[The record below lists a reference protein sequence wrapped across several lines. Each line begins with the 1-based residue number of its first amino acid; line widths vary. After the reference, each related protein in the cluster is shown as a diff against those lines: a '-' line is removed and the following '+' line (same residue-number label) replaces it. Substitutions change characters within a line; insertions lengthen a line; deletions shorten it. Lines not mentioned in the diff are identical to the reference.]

1 MNPYQPKN
9 IAEYLDLLKSALK
22 GADASLVR
30 DALYDAEEYLRS
42 EMAANPT
49 LTEYELLSTVANSY
63 GDPEEVADIY
73 RDTEVTVQK
82 ALHTPIKPTLKSRV
96 NSENISDN
104 ATTMRGFFRVALDP
118 KTYGALFYMLLSLAT
133 GIFYFT
139 WAVTG
144 LSMSAGLLILIIGI
158 PFFILFMASVY
169 AISLV
174 EGRLI
179 ETLLGVRMPRR
190 PLYQDTA
197 SSWLDRIKALFTDSR
212 TWLSLM
218 YMVLMLPLGIVYFT
232 ITVTLLSVSVVLIA
246 APVVWWLSLIGWVT
260 FYGDFQISTG
270 VLNPAFATPLL
281 FIGGILLFFGSLHL
295 IRAIGQWH
303 GRFAKHV
310 LVEASSD

>member
-1 MNPYQPKN
+1 MRQHQPKN

-22 GADASLVR
+22 GADASMIR

-42 EMAANPT
+42 ELAANPS
-49 LTEYELLSTVANSY
+49 LSEHELLDSVANSY
-63 GDPEEVADIY
+63 GSPEEVADIY

-82 ALHTPIKPTLKSRV
+82 ALHTPVKSLAKARTE
-96 NSENISDN
+96 SSDSSHN
-104 ATTMRGFFRVALDP
+104 TPIRGFFRVALDP

-139 WAVTG
+139 WVATG
-144 LSMSAGLLILIIGI
+144 LSMSAGLLVFIIGI
-158 PFFILFMASVY
+158 PFFIVFMASVY

-190 PLYQDTA
+190 PLYQDTEH
-197 SSWLDRIKALFTDSR
+197 SWMQRIKSLLTDSR

-218 YMVLMLPLGIVYFT
+218 YMVVMLPLGIIYFT
-232 ITVTLLSVSVVLIA
+232 VAATLLVLSAGLIA
-246 APVVWWLSLIGWVT
+246 APIIWWLAQWGWLS
-260 FYGDFQISTG
+260 FYGDAGISMG
-270 VLNPAFATPLL
+270 SLDPAIASPILFIAGTLLL
-281 FIGGILLFFGSLHL
+281 FSSLHL
-295 IRAIGQWH
+295 VRAIGQWH

-310 LVEASSD
+310 LVQVGAE

>member
-1 MNPYQPKN
+1 MSNYKPKN
-9 IAEYLDLLKSALK
+9 IAEYLELLKTALK
-22 GADASLVR
+22 GSDSSMIH

-42 EMAANPT
+42 ELAANPS
-49 LTEYELLSTVANSY
+49 LSEVELLESVANSY
-63 GDPEEVADIY
+63 GSPEEVAEIY

-82 ALHTPIKPTLKSRV
+82 ALHTTVKPTMKVRMDSNNV
-96 NSENISDN
+96 PSS
-104 ATTMRGFFRVALDP
+104 APVRGFFRVALDP
-118 KTYGALFYMLLSLAT
+118 KTYGALFYMLLSMAT

-190 PLYQDTA
+190 PLYQDTD
-197 SSWLDRIKALFTDSR
+197 SSWMDRIKALLTDSR

-232 ITVTLLSVSVVLIA
+232 IATVLLVLSVGFIA
-246 APVVWWLSLIGWVT
+246 APVIWGMAQMGWIS
-260 FYGDFQISTG
+260 FYGQLHMGTG
-270 VLNPAFATPLL
+270 SMDPAVASPIL
-281 FIGGILLFFGSLHL
+281 FIAGILLLFSSLHL

-303 GRFAKHV
+303 GKFAKHV
-310 LVEASSD
+310 LVEASSE

>member
-1 MNPYQPKN
+1 V
-9 IAEYLDLLKSALK
+9 L
-22 GADASLVR
+22 
-30 DALYDAEEYLRS
+30 
-42 EMAANPT
+42 
-49 LTEYELLSTVANSY
+49 
-63 GDPEEVADIY
+63 
-73 RDTEVTVQK
+73 
-82 ALHTPIKPTLKSRV
+82 
-96 NSENISDN
+96 
-104 ATTMRGFFRVALDP
+104 GFFRVALDP
-118 KTYGALFYMLLSLAT
+118 KTYGALFYMLLSVAT

-190 PLYQDTA
+190 PLYQDTEH
-197 SSWLDRIKALFTDSR
+197 SWLQRITSLLTDSR

-218 YMVLMLPLGIVYFT
+218 YMVLMLPLGIIYFT
-232 ITVTLLSVSVVLIA
+232 ISTVLLVLSAGLIA
-246 APVVWWLSLIGWVT
+246 APVIWWSVQWGWIS
-260 FYGDFQISTG
+260 FYGDSFISMG
-270 VLNPAFATPLL
+270 SLDPAIASPILFISGIFLL
-281 FIGGILLFFGSLHL
+281 FSSLHL

-310 LVEASSD
+310 LVEASAD

>member
-1 MNPYQPKN
+1 MSNYKPKN
-9 IAEYLDLLKSALK
+9 IAEYLELLKTALK
-22 GADASLVR
+22 GSDSSMIR
-30 DALYDAEEYLRS
+30 DALYDAEEYLRA
-42 EMAANPT
+42 ELAANPA
-49 LTEYELLSTVANSY
+49 LSEVELLESVANSY
-63 GDPEEVADIY
+63 GSPEEVAEIY
-73 RDTEVTVQK
+73 RDTEITVQK
-82 ALHTPIKPTLKSRV
+82 AMHAPIKPALKARAS
-96 NSENISDN
+96 SENVSDS
-104 ATTMRGFFRVALDP
+104 TQHVRGFFRVALDP

-190 PLYQDTA
+190 PLYQDTD
-197 SSWLDRIKALFTDSR
+197 SSWLNRIKALFTDSR

-218 YMVLMLPLGIVYFT
+218 YMVIMLPLGIIYFT
-232 ITVTLLSVSVVLIA
+232 VAITLLVLSAGLIA
-246 APVVWWLSLIGWVT
+246 APIIWWSVQWGWLS
-260 FYGDFQISTG
+260 FYGDSG
-270 VLNPAFATPLL
+270 VSMGSLDPAIASPIL
-281 FIGGILLFFGSLHL
+281 FIAGILLLFSSLHL

-310 LVEASSD
+310 LVEAGSE

>member
-1 MNPYQPKN
+1 MSNYQPKN
-9 IAEYLDLLKSALK
+9 ITEYLELLKTALK
-22 GADASLVR
+22 GADASMVR

-42 EMAANPT
+42 ELAVNPT
-49 LTEYELLSTVANSY
+49 LSEVELLESVANSY
-63 GDPEEVADIY
+63 GSPEEVAEIY

-82 ALHTPIKPTLKSRV
+82 ALHTPIKPAMKARIDANNVPSSTPV
-96 NSENISDN
+96 
-104 ATTMRGFFRVALDP
+104 RGFFRVALDP
-118 KTYGALFYMLLSLAT
+118 KTYGALFYMLLSVAT

-144 LSMSAGLLILIIGI
+144 ISMSAGLLVLIIGI

-174 EGRLI
+174 EGRLV

-197 SSWLDRIKALFTDSR
+197 SSWMDRIKALLTDSR

-218 YMVLMLPLGIVYFT
+218 YMVLMLPLGIIYFT
-232 ITVTLLSVSVVLIA
+232 ISLTLLILSAGFIA
-246 APVVWWLSLIGWVT
+246 APVIWWMAQMGWIS
-260 FYGDFQISTG
+260 FYGQLHMGTG
-270 VLNPAFATPLL
+270 SMDPAVASPIL
-281 FIGGILLFFGSLHL
+281 FVTGILLLFSSLHL

>member
-1 MNPYQPKN
+1 MSNYQPKN
-9 IAEYLDLLKSALK
+9 ITEYLDLLKTALK
-22 GADASLVR
+22 GADASMVR

-42 EMAANPT
+42 ELAVNPN
-49 LTEYELLSTVANSY
+49 LSEVELLESVANSY
-63 GDPEEVADIY
+63 GSPEEVAEIY
-73 RDTEVTVQK
+73 RDTEVTVQR
-82 ALHTPIKPTLKSRV
+82 ALHTPIKPAMKARKDANNVPSSTPV
-96 NSENISDN
+96 
-104 ATTMRGFFRVALDP
+104 RGFFRVALDP
-118 KTYGALFYMLLSLAT
+118 KTYGALFYMLLSVAT

-144 LSMSAGLLILIIGI
+144 LSMSAGLLVLIIGI

-174 EGRLI
+174 EGRLV

-197 SSWLDRIKALFTDSR
+197 SSWMDRIKALLTDSR

-218 YMVLMLPLGIVYFT
+218 YMVLMLPLGIIYFT
-232 ITVTLLSVSVVLIA
+232 ISLTLLILSAGFIA
-246 APVVWWLSLIGWVT
+246 APVIWWMAQMGWIS
-260 FYGDFQISTG
+260 FYGQLHMGTG
-270 VLNPAFATPLL
+270 SMDPAVASPIL
-281 FIGGILLFFGSLHL
+281 FVSGILLLFSSLHL

-310 LVEASSD
+310 LVEASAD